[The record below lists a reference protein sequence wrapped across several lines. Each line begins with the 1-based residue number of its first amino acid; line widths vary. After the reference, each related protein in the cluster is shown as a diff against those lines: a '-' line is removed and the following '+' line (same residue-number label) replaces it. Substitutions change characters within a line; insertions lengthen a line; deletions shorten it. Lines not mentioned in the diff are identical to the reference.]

1 VLWKANENDGV
12 LLPAAPDGT
21 IEGQRVCRWWS
32 ARQAFESEDSY
43 SLHYQYTDTAAGT
56 FWCATHIEVDRE
68 RGDAVTVGTTSE
80 YAHWF
85 RGSDTTRRSVS
96 SCPDPAC
103 CREPEPDALRR
114 WEGAAWPS
122 ARDHSHFVSGL
133 PTDTVAFSPFPGVEM
148 SEVYAFLDR
157 RAR

>member
-1 VLWKANENDGV
+1 
-12 LLPAAPDGT
+12 
-21 IEGQRVCRWWS
+21 
-32 ARQAFESEDSY
+32 
-43 SLHYQYTDTAAGT
+43 LHYQYTDTAAGT